1 MFKSRRVRA
10 VPKMVFPHSRRGSS
24 VENVIVYESEIGGY
38 VTFTHRLSTHKAPQ
52 IAANH
57 IFILTQVSPLT
68 PALIHGRYSD
78 CAQHRT
84 TMGNKERDLLSNPP
98 TYITQRG
105 KKKELSVTCLLTLLI
120 PDGWTREW
128 RSLQHRG
135 QEGKICASE
144 FYMLEATVLSR
155 VWGSEER
162 RRPAHVDGAGQL
174 TEP

>member
-38 VTFTHRLSTHKAPQ
+38 VTFTHRLSTHKAP
-52 IAANH
+52 
-57 IFILTQVSPLT
+57 

-78 CAQHRT
+78 CAQRRT

-105 KKKELSVTCLLTLLI
+105 EKKELSVTCLLTLLI